1 MGKIPVAAKREEAV
15 ASAFIPIEAENG
27 RFVVRRLKHHQ
38 AAPRILMGQL
48 TFSQAED
55 LALLRNRQAG
65 IPDQVWWQ
73 IGEWLKNAD
82 V

>member
-1 MGKIPVAAKREEAV
+1 MLALMIIELS

-27 RFVVRRLKHHQ
+27 RFMVRRLKYRE
-38 AAPRILMGQL
+38 AAPRIFMGQL
-48 TFSQAED
+48 TFRQAEKK
-55 LALLRNRQAG
+55 ALDRNRKAG
-65 IPDQVWWQ
+65 IPDQVWWK